1 MTTSYAVSRLVGE
14 CIFEKFDPDRTAR
27 RMVAVDRETVVPA
40 VDQETDKAQIESA
53 VAQLKQKWNNEAAG
67 SVRMHSLLEKSF
79 KADICNRKAVKLG
92 SNTLEAKILSAKA
105 LEYERGAES
114 LKNASN
120 NLDFILAGEK
130 IKLEAVEMEK
140 FIIEPNRNVRGRI
153 DGIFKSPMNESNV
166 YLVDWKQCKDIYR
179 SFGCGRNIFKQFD
192 NTRFNK
198 FSLQLNIY
206 KYILENEYKT
216 IVDKMIVI
224 NKDSVDGNIKYIT
237 VPNMQVFIQELFEN
251 ENVWNCVVVENYN
264 K

>member
-1 MTTSYAVSRLVGE
+1 MTSYSVSRLVGE
-14 CIFEKFDPDRTAR
+14 CIFEKFDPDKTAR
-27 RMVAVDRETVVPA
+27 RMVAVNRET
-40 VDQETDKAQIESA
+40 DEAQIESA
-53 VAQLKQKWNNEAAG
+53 VVKLKKKWNNEAVG
-67 SVRMHSLLEKSF
+67 SIRMHSLLEKSF

-92 SNTLEAKILSAKA
+92 SNTIEAKILSAKA
-105 LEYERGAES
+105 LKYERGAES

-120 NLDFILAGEK
+120 HLDFTLAGEK

-179 SFGCGRNIFKQFD
+179 RFGYGRDIFKQLD

-206 KYILENEYKT
+206 KYILEKEYDT

-224 NKDSVDGNIKYIT
+224 NKDSVDGSIKDIT
-237 VPNMQVFIQELFEN
+237 VPNMQACIQELFEN
-251 ENVWNCVVVENYN
+251 DNVWDCVVVENYN